1 MVSIF
6 GGYGRGPRGPV
17 GPVGPK
23 GKDGQD
29 GIQLMRQWF
38 PKAILRTI
46 QEYSEKSCFLLEE
59 LDTDIIKEGDVIT
72 KWEDR
77 SELSWLHG
85 IKQSLYA
92 ARGSKD
98 LKTILDKKYTRYAIG
113 FQNNSY
119 KSEQILLDI
128 NPGTGFIC
136 ITFKTNSKAPSYL
149 LSNYIPDDTYFR
161 NFEILVDMESICVHG
176 YSSKKPDAYEIP
188 TNAKEWTTLFLEYTV
203 KDKEIHFNYMLNA
216 DENQIGEFSFSAP
229 ILTKGGYSLGSR
241 HDDSAKD
248 SFSGDIACLEFYHN
262 PSQERFPLDLRM
274 VISEHQKVELKLES
288 QRRGNGAKRKKV
300 ESGC

>member
-1 MVSIF
+1 MS
-6 GGYGRGPRGPV
+6 
-17 GPVGPK
+17 
-23 GKDGQD
+23 
-29 GIQLMRQWF
+29 QWF
-38 PKAILRTI
+38 PNTILRII

-98 LKTILDKKYTRYAIG
+98 LKKILDKKYTRYAIG

-119 KSEQILLDI
+119 LSDQILLDT

-136 ITFKTNSKAPSYL
+136 FTFKTNSKTPSYL
-149 LSNYIPDDTYFR
+149 LSNWIPDDTYFR

-188 TNAKEWTTLFLEYTV
+188 TNAREWTTLFLEYTV
-203 KDKEIHFNYMLNA
+203 KDKEIHFHYMLDA
-216 DENQIGEFSFSAP
+216 DKDQIGEFSLSAP
-229 ILTKGGYSLGSR
+229 ISTKGGYTLGQR
-241 HDDSAKD
+241 HAVPTKN

-262 PSQERFPLDLRM
+262 PSQERFPLDLCM
-274 VISEHQKVELKLES
+274 VISKNQKVELMPES
-288 QRRGNGAKRKKV
+288 QSLENGAKRKRV
-300 ESGC
+300 ESGEE